1 MLAQIEQIKSGLHK
15 VKAANIKAKQIYDK
29 ESLQARENDLVK
41 LLSTEWK
48 RAELLR
54 WLTKAIQKNG
64 LIFEE
69 QTFQEQATQ
78 AFLESLN
85 IHLKMNGQYEQL
97 QKFMQLLTK
106 APRLMVLEGLHVGNQ
121 PPASRNT
128 NLKIDM
134 ILSAHKRVGLLD
146 TEN

>member
-1 MLAQIEQIKSGLHK
+1 MLTPELSRQTQFLAQIEQIKSSLYK
-15 VKAANIKAKQIYDK
+15 VKAVNIKAKQIYDK
-29 ESLQARENDLVK
+29 ESLQARENDLAK
-41 LLSTEWK
+41 LLPTEWK

-54 WLTKAIQKNG
+54 WLTNAIQKNG

-69 QTFQEQATQ
+69 QTLQEQALQ

-106 APRLMVLEGLHVGNQ
+106 APRLMVL
-121 PPASRNT
+121 
-128 NLKIDM
+128 
-134 ILSAHKRVGLLD
+134 
-146 TEN
+146 